1 MKEPGEYLKE
11 YKIENHIVSNKY
23 ALVSCWISD
32 LISIIQ
38 KESYNQAIEDS
49 KLKIKYDFRE
59 TTVDTPTNNASYY
72 SRSEMFMDFMSNYED
87 SILKLK
93 IK

>member
-1 MKEPGEYLKE
+1 M
-11 YKIENHIVSNKY
+11 INAFKY
-23 ALVSCWISD
+23 AIKKMVESNGSGYLMADYVAMIEE
-32 LISIIQ
+32 IQ
-38 KESYNQAIEDS
+38 KDSYNQAIEDS

-87 SILKLK
+87 SIRELK

>member
-1 MKEPGEYLKE
+1 MRTPKDYLAEMQMDDDILFNRHEVSVWLSDFIKE
-11 YKIENHIVSNKY
+11 VQ
-23 ALVSCWISD
+23 VD
-32 LISIIQ
+32 
-38 KESYNQAIEDS
+38 SYNQAIEDS

-59 TTVDTPTNNASYY
+59 TTVDTPTNNASYC

>member
-1 MKEPGEYLKE
+1 MREPKELEGYFMRSNQGKGNYLP
-11 YKIENHIVSNKY
+11 
-23 ALVSCWISD
+23 
-32 LISIIQ
+32 LIDFITEIQ

-59 TTVDTPTNNASYY
+59 TTVDTPTNNASYC
-72 SRSEMFMDFMSNYED
+72 SRSEMFMDFMNNYED